1 MNWSRTRII
10 TWTLGVLLALV
21 QAGLWIGKGSVP
33 HVWSLRSQLIDQNAA
48 NEQARQR
55 NQRVAAE
62 VGDLKDGLEMI
73 EEKARS
79 ELGMVRPDEV
89 FVRVVGKR

>member
-33 HVWSLRSQLIDQNAA
+33 HVWSLQSQLIDQNAA
-48 NEQARQR
+48 NEQARER

>member
-1 MNWSRTRII
+1 MISRARSV
-10 TWTLGVLLALV
+10 TWVLATLLLLV
-21 QAGLWIGKGSVP
+21 QAGLWLGKGSVP
-33 HVWSLRSQLIDQNAA
+33 HVWSLQSQLKDQVVA
-48 NEQARQR
+48 NESARQR
-55 NQRVAAE
+55 NQRILAE

-89 FVRVVGKR
+89 FVQISGRH

>member
-1 MNWSRTRII
+1 MISRARSVT
-10 TWTLGVLLALV
+10 GVLATLLLLV
-21 QAGLWIGKGSVP
+21 QAGLWLGKGSVP
-33 HVWSLRSQLIDQNAA
+33 HVWSLQSQLKDQVVA
-48 NEQARQR
+48 NESARQR
-55 NQRVAAE
+55 NQRILAE

-89 FVRVVGKR
+89 FVQISGRR

>member
-1 MNWSRTRII
+1 
-10 TWTLGVLLALV
+10 
-21 QAGLWIGKGSVP
+21 VP
-33 HVWSLRSQLIDQNAA
+33 HVWSLQSQLKDQVVA
-48 NEQARQR
+48 NESARQR
-55 NQRVAAE
+55 NQRILAE

-89 FVRVVGKR
+89 FVQISGRR